1 MEGEP
6 LEIPDGHGA
15 WAGNKISLC
24 QCTGIWGLIYY
35 CSITK
40 PIMSNT
46 VSISYIWERL
56 FWNQFC
62 LADEEIEA
70 QSYCVIWLSEP
81 VPKPSLYQVVST
93 RISPLILV
101 FHFMIGRKGFIIVKA
116 YLFIYSTD
124 ASVLNT
130 YYLLNIV
137 IGAGDMSKNK
147 TKSLLSWNLPF
158 NKC

>member
-1 MEGEP
+1 
-6 LEIPDGHGA
+6 
-15 WAGNKISLC
+15 
-24 QCTGIWGLIYY
+24 
-35 CSITK
+35 
-40 PIMSNT
+40 
-46 VSISYIWERL
+46 
-56 FWNQFC
+56 
-62 LADEEIEA
+62 
-70 QSYCVIWLSEP
+70 
-81 VPKPSLYQVVST
+81 
-93 RISPLILV
+93 
-101 FHFMIGRKGFIIVKA
+101 MIGRKGFIIVKA